1 MKNAP
6 RISLKCKAFA
16 VKNEYVKDVKH
27 FFIRIIT
34 RDHCIDKNSITNR
47 SKSMY
52 IHVRTLA
59 RRLTLSQIFQYIY
72 IQIYIIHSLSKF
84 LSYSRSFTYSF
95 PYLSHIFLY
104 LYYKQNYLSHFKNR
118 SIFSPFIL
126 RLKGLNYI
134 FFLATERNDW
144 SYRLIPSQTD

>member
-1 MKNAP
+1 MISSNDKIFRRNNACLMKNAP

-34 RDHCIDKNSITNR
+34 RGHCIDKNSITNR

-72 IQIYIIHSLSKF
+72 I
-84 LSYSRSFTYSF
+84 
-95 PYLSHIFLY
+95 
-104 LYYKQNYLSHFKNR
+104 
-118 SIFSPFIL
+118 
-126 RLKGLNYI
+126 
-134 FFLATERNDW
+134 
-144 SYRLIPSQTD
+144 